1 MASTRGRRTRPRTG
15 SQGAQI
21 FLSYSGD
28 DAFEASLLQ
37 YAIEH
42 MFVTQNVTVW
52 TYQRDQA
59 RDQHSI
65 GKSLKD
71 RVRESSAT
79 IFLVSPST
87 LDAGAAQWMEL
98 AYADAYDVPTFV
110 ILHRL
115 TFAELKGRKRGVPP
129 LLLES
134 QCNASADW
142 KSVVESLRSRIVGAP
157 GSGSKE

>member
-1 MASTRGRRTRPRTG
+1 MLAD
-15 SQGAQI
+15 QK
-21 FLSYSGD
+21 
-28 DAFEASLLQ
+28 
-37 YAIEH
+37 
-42 MFVTQNVTVW
+42 VTVW

-59 RDQHSI
+59 RDERSI
-65 GKSLKD
+65 GKSLRD

-98 AYADAYDVPTFV
+98 AYADAYNVPTFV

-115 TFAELKGRKRGVPP
+115 NFGELKSRERGVPP

-134 QCNASADW
+134 QCSASAEW
-142 KSVVESLRSRIVGAP
+142 KSVVESLRQRIKRVRG
-157 GSGSKE
+157 

>member
-1 MASTRGRRTRPRTG
+1 V
-15 SQGAQI
+15 
-21 FLSYSGD
+21 FLSYSGE

-42 MFVTQNVTVW
+42 MLADLTVTVW

-59 RDQHSI
+59 RDQRSI

-98 AYADAYDVPTFV
+98 AYADAYDVATFV

-115 TFAELKGRKRGVPP
+115 TFAELKSRERGVPP

-134 QCNASADW
+134 QCNSSAEW
-142 KSVVESLRSRIVGAP
+142 KTVVESLRLRVSATR
-157 GSGSKE
+157 E

>member
-1 MASTRGRRTRPRTG
+1 V
-15 SQGAQI
+15 

-42 MFVTQNVTVW
+42 MLVDLRLTVW

-59 RDQHSI
+59 RDERSI

-71 RVRESSAT
+71 RVRESGAT
-79 IFLVSPST
+79 IFLVSPTT
-87 LDAGAAQWMEL
+87 LEAGAAQWMEL

-115 TFAELKGRKRGVPP
+115 TFAELKSRERGVPP

-134 QCNASADW
+134 QCNPAAEW
-142 KSVVESLRSRIVGAP
+142 KTVVESLRSRILAAR
-157 GSGSKE
+157 E